1 MPTRRHRAPEQ
12 IGAAMQPLLDR
23 IDREGHFAIVRLAKA
38 WPEIVGEAIARRTE
52 IVSLKFHTAVVKVS
66 GAMWIQ
72 ELNLMKSQI
81 LARVTQRLGDDVV
94 RELRFVQGRLA
105 RRERPKLRTV
115 PRVTRKSIELPE
127 LKDPEL
133 RKAFERL
140 IEAWG
145 RVRDRKRPRPLPESW
160 AAWFVLHNR
169 DRHAIVERDRSWP
182 IQRKNQNGTG
192 FCTF

>member
-1 MPTRRHRAPEQ
+1 MKVAARQPPRPYHRYASRCPWRYGGEILPNRRHRAPEQ

-81 LARVTQRLGDDVV
+81 LARVTERVGDDAV
-94 RELRFVQGRLA
+94 REIRFVQGRLS

-115 PRVTRKSIELPE
+115 PRATRKSIELPE

-145 RVRDRKRPRPLPESW
+145 RS
-160 AAWFVLHNR
+160 
-169 DRHAIVERDRSWP
+169 ER
-182 IQRKNQNGTG
+182 
-192 FCTF
+192 

>member
-1 MPTRRHRAPEQ
+1 
-12 IGAAMQPLLDR
+12 MQPLLDR
-23 IDREGHFAIVRLAKA
+23 IDREGHCAIVRLAKA

-81 LARVTQRLGDDVV
+81 LSRVTQRLGDDVV
-94 RELRFVQGRLA
+94 RELRFVQGRLS

-115 PRVTRKSIELPE
+115 PRATTTRKSIELPE

-133 RKAFERL
+133 RNAFERL

-145 RVRDRKRPRPLPESW
+145 RAPR
-160 AAWFVLHNR
+160 
-169 DRHAIVERDRSWP
+169 
-182 IQRKNQNGTG
+182 
-192 FCTF
+192 

>member
-1 MPTRRHRAPEQ
+1 MPTRRPKAPEQ

-38 WPEIVGEAIARRTE
+38 WPEIVGEGIARRTE

-72 ELNLMKSQI
+72 ELNLMKAQI
-81 LARVTQRLGDDVV
+81 LARVTARLGDDVV
-94 RELRFVQGRLA
+94 RDLRFVQGRLSK
-105 RRERPKLRTV
+105 RDKPKLRTV
-115 PRVTRKSIELPE
+115 SRATRKSIPLPE

-145 RVRDRKRPRPLPESW
+145 RASR
-160 AAWFVLHNR
+160 
-169 DRHAIVERDRSWP
+169 
-182 IQRKNQNGTG
+182 
-192 FCTF
+192 

>member
-1 MPTRRHRAPEQ
+1 MPTRRHKAPEQ

-38 WPEIVGEAIARRTE
+38 WPEIVGETIARRTE
-52 IVSLKFHTAVVKVS
+52 IVSLKFHTAVIKVS
-66 GAMWIQ
+66 TAMWIQ
-72 ELNLMKSQI
+72 ELSHMRMQI
-81 LARVTQRLGDDVV
+81 LERVQQTLGDDSV
-94 RELRFVQGRLA
+94 RELRFVRGTLS

-115 PRVTRKSIELPE
+115 PRATRKSIELPE

-145 RVRDRKRPRPLPESW
+145 RASR
-160 AAWFVLHNR
+160 
-169 DRHAIVERDRSWP
+169 
-182 IQRKNQNGTG
+182 
-192 FCTF
+192 

>member
-1 MPTRRHRAPEQ
+1 
-12 IGAAMQPLLDR
+12 MQPLLDR

-72 ELNLMKSQI
+72 ELNLMRSQI

-94 RELRFVQGRLA
+94 RELRFVQGRLS
-105 RRERPKLRTV
+105 RREQRPKLRTV
-115 PRVTRKSIELPE
+115 PRATTTRKSIELPE

-133 RKAFERL
+133 REAFERL

-145 RVRDRKRPRPLPESW
+145 RAPR
-160 AAWFVLHNR
+160 
-169 DRHAIVERDRSWP
+169 
-182 IQRKNQNGTG
+182 
-192 FCTF
+192 

>member
-1 MPTRRHRAPEQ
+1 MPIQPYARYASRKRSRYRSQTMPNRRHKAPEQ

-38 WPEIVGEAIARRTE
+38 WPEIVGETIARRTE

-81 LARVTQRLGDDVV
+81 LARITARIGDDVV
-94 RELRFVQGRLA
+94 RELRFIQGRLS
-105 RRERPKLRTV
+105 RREKPKLRTV
-115 PRVTRKSIELPE
+115 PRATRKSIDLPE

-145 RVRDRKRPRPLPESW
+145 RAPR
-160 AAWFVLHNR
+160 
-169 DRHAIVERDRSWP
+169 
-182 IQRKNQNGTG
+182 
-192 FCTF
+192 

>member
-72 ELNLMKSQI
+72 ELNLMRSQI

-94 RELRFVQGRLA
+94 RELRFVQGRLS
-105 RRERPKLRTV
+105 RREQRPKLRTV
-115 PRVTRKSIELPE
+115 PRATTTRKSIELPE

-133 RKAFERL
+133 REAFERL

-145 RVRDRKRPRPLPESW
+145 RAPR
-160 AAWFVLHNR
+160 
-169 DRHAIVERDRSWP
+169 
-182 IQRKNQNGTG
+182 
-192 FCTF
+192 

>member
-72 ELNLMKSQI
+72 ELNLMRSQI

-94 RELRFVQGRLA
+94 RELRFVQGRLS
-105 RRERPKLRTV
+105 RREQRPKLRTV
-115 PRVTRKSIELPE
+115 ARATRKSIELPE

-145 RVRDRKRPRPLPESW
+145 RAPR
-160 AAWFVLHNR
+160 
-169 DRHAIVERDRSWP
+169 
-182 IQRKNQNGTG
+182 
-192 FCTF
+192 

>member
-1 MPTRRHRAPEQ
+1 MVFAITKGRRAYRRYALRRRWRYRGTVVPIRRHKAPEQ

-38 WPEIVGEAIARRTE
+38 WPEIVGETIARRTE

-81 LARVTQRLGDDVV
+81 LARVTERIGEDVV
-94 RELRFVQGRLA
+94 RELRFVQGRLS
-105 RRERPKLRTV
+105 RRERAKLRTV
-115 PRVTRKSIELPE
+115 PRAARKSIELPE

-145 RVRDRKRPRPLPESW
+145 RAPR
-160 AAWFVLHNR
+160 
-169 DRHAIVERDRSWP
+169 
-182 IQRKNQNGTG
+182 
-192 FCTF
+192 